1 MTMLLI
7 TKIYYFYYY
16 LINRIFKVVIKKQLK
31 QLKKI
36 NSNSYDLNDLGLLI
50 SLQTLFM
57 QLIA

>member
-50 SLQTLFM
+50 SLQTLLM